1 VGGPRTVTNDRF
13 RQAFT
18 RRPLSTNGCTSEA
31 GADSSIRAG
40 CKHGCV
46 PIPDDS
52 LRSVIGESP
61 NEREQHRRS
70 LWEYYDRRVTGR
82 LPGLANAHAYWTG
95 LGVTVEVEDI
105 AAEAAQLER
114 LLRELSAVRFVE
126 VGAGPGTFTGYLA
139 GRGIAIDQSRRALD
153 VLRTVAPG
161 VPVIQADATALPM
174 PAHAVDR
181 FFSAHLYGL
190 LLPSEREPFLAE
202 AHRVAS
208 EVVILDAGRPLGVSA
223 EEWQQRTLP
232 DGGRYKVFRRHFDPD
247 MLAAEIG
254 GVVLFGGQFYVLV
267 GTAAAP

>member
-1 VGGPRTVTNDRF
+1 M
-13 RQAFT
+13 
-18 RRPLSTNGCTSEA
+18 
-31 GADSSIRAG
+31 
-40 CKHGCV
+40 
-46 PIPDDS
+46 
-52 LRSVIGESP
+52 IGESP

-82 LPGLANAHAYWTG
+82 LPGLANADAYWTG
-95 LGVTVEVEDI
+95 LGVTLEVEDI

-153 VLRTVAPG
+153 VLRTVAPQ
-161 VPVIQADATALPM
+161 VPVIQADATALPV
-174 PAHAVDR
+174 PAHAFDR

-208 EVVILDAGRPLGVSA
+208 EVVILDAGRPPGVSA
-223 EEWQQRTLP
+223 EEWQERALP
-232 DGGRYKVFRRHFDPD
+232 GGGRYRVFRRHFDAD
-247 MLAAEIG
+247 ALAAEVG
-254 GVVLFGGQFYVLV
+254 GVVLFAGQFYVLV
-267 GTAAAP
+267 GTAAVPGIAHPMYGPNDPIVAFSSSVNLPICTPPDRRHQMFAH

>member
-1 VGGPRTVTNDRF
+1 MQPESVRWGGRCGLVESR
-13 RQAFT
+13 
-18 RRPLSTNGCTSEA
+18 S
-31 GADSSIRAG
+31 

-114 LLRELSAVRFVE
+114 LLRELSAVRFVD

-153 VLRTVAPG
+153 VLRTVVPE
-161 VPVIQADATALPM
+161 VPVIQADATALPV
-174 PAHAVDR
+174 PTHAFDR

-208 EVVILDAGRPLGVSA
+208 EVVVLDAGRPLGVSA
-223 EEWQQRTLP
+223 EEWQERTLP
-232 DGGRYKVFRRHFDPD
+232 SGGSYRVFRRHFDAD
-247 MLAAEIG
+247 ALAAEVG
-254 GVVLFGGQFYVLV
+254 GVVLFAGQFYVLV
-267 GTAAAP
+267 GIGAVPGIAHPVYGPNDPIGPRLRT

>member
-1 VGGPRTVTNDRF
+1 
-13 RQAFT
+13 
-18 RRPLSTNGCTSEA
+18 
-31 GADSSIRAG
+31 
-40 CKHGCV
+40 
-46 PIPDDS
+46 
-52 LRSVIGESP
+52 
-61 NEREQHRRS
+61 
-70 LWEYYDRRVTGR
+70 
-82 LPGLANAHAYWTG
+82 LANAHAYWTG

-153 VLRTVAPG
+153 VLRTLAPG
-161 VPVIQADATALPM
+161 VPVIQADATALPL

-190 LLPSEREPFLAE
+190 LVPSEREPFLAE

-223 EEWQQRTLP
+223 EEWQERTLP
-232 DGGRYKVFRRHFDPD
+232 GGGRYRVFRRHFDAEP
-247 MLAAEIG
+247 LAAEVG
-254 GVVLFGGQFYVLV
+254 GVVLFAGQFYVLV

>member
-1 VGGPRTVTNDRF
+1 MLVVKLPSPERHLLRRQVHFGGRCGLV
-13 RQAFT
+13 
-18 RRPLSTNGCTSEA
+18 
-31 GADSSIRAG
+31 DSCS

-139 GRGIAIDQSRRALD
+139 GGASPSTRVEGRW
-153 VLRTVAPG
+153 TFCAP
-161 VPVIQADATALPM
+161 
-174 PAHAVDR
+174 
-181 FFSAHLYGL
+181 
-190 LLPSEREPFLAE
+190 LLPKY
-202 AHRVAS
+202 
-208 EVVILDAGRPLGVSA
+208 
-223 EEWQQRTLP
+223 Q
-232 DGGRYKVFRRHFDPD
+232 
-247 MLAAEIG
+247 
-254 GVVLFGGQFYVLV
+254 
-267 GTAAAP
+267 

>member
-1 VGGPRTVTNDRF
+1 MRRRLCGPSSWPTTACWGRASFGSDAS
-13 RQAFT
+13 RQLT
-18 RRPLSTNGCTSEA
+18 RPLRHFGGRC
-31 GADSSIRAG
+31 GLVDSRS

-82 LPGLANAHAYWTG
+82 LSGLANAHAYWTG

-139 GRGIAIDQSRRALD
+139 GKGIAIDQSRRALD
-153 VLRTVAPG
+153 GLRTVAPE
-161 VPVIQADATALPM
+161 VQVIQADATALRLRP
-174 PAHAVDR
+174 
-181 FFSAHLYGL
+181 L
-190 LLPSEREPFLAE
+190 LLRPPLWLASSE
-202 AHRVAS
+202 
-208 EVVILDAGRPLGVSA
+208 
-223 EEWQQRTLP
+223 
-232 DGGRYKVFRRHFDPD
+232 
-247 MLAAEIG
+247 
-254 GVVLFGGQFYVLV
+254 
-267 GTAAAP
+267 